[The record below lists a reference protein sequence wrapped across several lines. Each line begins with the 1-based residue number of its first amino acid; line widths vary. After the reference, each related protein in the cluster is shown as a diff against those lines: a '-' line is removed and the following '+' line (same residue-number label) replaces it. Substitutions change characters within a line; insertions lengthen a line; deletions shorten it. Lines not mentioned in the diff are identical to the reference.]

1 MTQTP
6 PSNAPLVVVLD
17 DGYGDNH
24 TEALA
29 LQSLAARVVLRP
41 CHGRA
46 EAVRQ
51 AVEGADAVMVR
62 ESPIDAEAIARMPA
76 CRAIVRYG
84 VGVGVMVAP
93 RWDPWFWGPPYPYT
107 PYPPVIIERAPPV
120 YIEQPQAVP
129 QPAPQPAYWYY
140 CAESNNY
147 YPYVQRCPSGWD
159 RIEPQPGDL
168 R

>member
-1 MTQTP
+1 MYRSDEVNFGRSIQWAAALLLLVAGTISDA
-6 PSNAPLVVVLD
+6 SNAWAD
-17 DGYGDNH
+17 H
-24 TEALA
+24 
-29 LQSLAARVVLRP
+29 RHR
-41 CHGRA
+41 HG
-46 EAVRQ
+46 
-51 AVEGADAVMVR
+51 G
-62 ESPIDAEAIARMPA
+62 
-76 CRAIVRYG
+76 VRYG

-93 RWDPWFWGPPYPYT
+93 RWDPWFWGPPYYPYT